1 MLQPIP
7 IARFHPHRRVQ
18 REPIHIRAQRP
29 LHERFVLRPAANPLV
44 PFPGPF
50 AERRAALHRRGGEF
64 DQQLVVTSS
73 VRPIDPFL
81 RLAMLRAEFDGQ
93 YGERERWAAPLGA
106 LVGVHAAV
114 PAAVT
119 GGNAIVFVVML
130 MKLKLLLG
138 AAAVLLAAAALS
150 LSIAGERASPPT
162 VRHRCQSAPIVRA
175 RPFELLTEYDGV
187 PGPSNCPT

>member
-81 RLAMLRAEFDGQ
+81 TGRRQLPQPPQTPQHPVADRAHQLRHVRV
-93 YGERERWAAPLGA
+93 RERVVLAELQQ
-106 LVGVHAAV
+106 
-114 PAAVT
+114 T
-119 GGNAIVFVVML
+119 NAQ
-130 MKLKLLLG
+130 
-138 AAAVLLAAAALS
+138 
-150 LSIAGERASPPT
+150 P
-162 VRHRCQSAPIVRA
+162 QSALT
-175 RPFELLTEYDGV
+175 LLR
-187 PGPSNCPT
+187 S

>member
-81 RLAMLRAEFDGQ
+81 RLAMLRAEFEELGDAGFDLALTGFDGA
-93 YGERERWAAPLGA
+93 E
-106 LVGVHAAV
+106 
-114 PAAVT
+114 
-119 GGNAIVFVVML
+119 I
-130 MKLKLLLG
+130 
-138 AAAVLLAAAALS
+138 AALQVPDFAPATEDEQGK
-150 LSIAGERASPPT
+150 LDELEPKWIACPHCGKEFD
-162 VRHRCQSAPIVRA
+162 A
-175 RPFELLTEYDGV
+175 REHGQ
-187 PGPSNCPT
+187 G